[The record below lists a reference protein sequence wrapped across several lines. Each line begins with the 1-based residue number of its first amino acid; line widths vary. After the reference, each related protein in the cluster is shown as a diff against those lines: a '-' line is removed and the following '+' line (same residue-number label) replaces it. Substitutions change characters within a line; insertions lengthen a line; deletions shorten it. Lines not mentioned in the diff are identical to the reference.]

1 MKGKVIN
8 MAIAKSKAKSPSL
21 QTWATR
27 WERLAGTR
35 CQYLVPEIT
44 ISILKQR
51 KVLLKF
57 TSSSIVQKYF
67 GLNVGIIFKQT
78 NPDLIPHK
86 TQTVPNVG

>member
-57 TSSSIVQKYF
+57 TSSSIVQK
-67 GLNVGIIFKQT
+67 IFRLKCRHNLQKT

-86 TQTVPNVG
+86 T